1 MGCVE
6 VIVLDTHA
14 LVWAAVDDRKLGH
27 RSRRLI
33 DRLWASGDVAASAFT
48 FWEVAL
54 LQDSR
59 RLELPLPAGQ
69 WRSERLAAGLCE
81 IPVDGAICIRAA
93 GLGGLPGD
101 PIDRLIVA
109 TALERGAALLTADER
124 LLSWKHPL
132 ERHDARR

>member
-1 MGCVE
+1 

-14 LVWAAVDDRKLGH
+14 LVWADTDVKKLGQ
-27 RSRRLI
+27 RSRGLI
-33 DRLWASGDVAASAFT
+33 DRLWARGEVAVSALT
-48 FWEVAL
+48 FWEAAV
-54 LQDSR
+54 LQHAG
-59 RLELPLPAGQ
+59 RLDLPLPADR
-69 WRSERLAAGLCE
+69 WRSELLDGGIAE
-81 IPVDGAICIRAA
+81 IQVDGAICIRAA

-109 TALERGAALLTADER
+109 TALERGAAILTADER

>member
-1 MGCVE
+1 M
-6 VIVLDTHA
+6 IVLDTHA
-14 LVWAAVDDRKLGH
+14 LVWAAADDRKLGR

-33 DRLWASGDVAASAFT
+33 ERHWVEGAVAASALT

-54 LQDSR
+54 LQESGR
-59 RLELPLPAGQ
+59 IHLPLPAAQ
-69 WRSERLAAGLCE
+69 WRAERLESGLHE
-81 IPVDGAICIRAA
+81 FAVDGAIAVRAA
-93 GLGGLPGD
+93 GLGGLQGD

-124 LLSWKHPL
+124 LLGWKHGL

>member
-1 MGCVE
+1 
-6 VIVLDTHA
+6 VILLDTHA
-14 LVWAAVDDRKLGH
+14 LVWAAADDRKLGR

-33 DRLWASGDVAASAFT
+33 EKHWAEGEVLACALS

-54 LQDSR
+54 LHDSGR
-59 RLELPLPAGQ
+59 IELPLPAAQ
-69 WRSERLAAGLCE
+69 WRAQRLDSGLGE
-81 IPVDGAICIRAA
+81 IPVDGAIAIRAA

-109 TALERGAALLTADER
+109 AALERGATLVTADQR
-124 LLSWKHPL
+124 LLGWEHAL